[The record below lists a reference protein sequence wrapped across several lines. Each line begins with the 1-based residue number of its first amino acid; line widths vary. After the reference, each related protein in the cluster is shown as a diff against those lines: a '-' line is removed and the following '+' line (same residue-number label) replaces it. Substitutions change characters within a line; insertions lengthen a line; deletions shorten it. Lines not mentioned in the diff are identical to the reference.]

1 MSGWRRYLLAR
12 AADRL
17 SKAEPNLNL
26 VPQVV
31 ELHSKVR
38 VQLVEL
44 GVWAPFGI
52 VLRLWWCA
60 HCIERSVHHAL
71 RAEACRR

>member
-1 MSGWRRYLLAR
+1 MSRWRRYLLAR
-12 AADRL
+12 AADCL
-17 SKAEPNLNL
+17 SKAEPNLSL
-26 VPQVV
+26 VPHAI
-31 ELHSKVR
+31 ELHSQLR

-52 VLRLWWCA
+52 VCHLWWCA
-60 HCIERSVHHAL
+60 HCIERSVHHAA